1 MHDIVKI
8 EGTNNLVRDTSSMA
22 ILVSD
27 PMQKQDYLTRKSLA
41 IARANE
47 MQNQKQELDE
57 IKNEMREIKNM
68 LLNLLQR

>member
-1 MHDIVKI
+1 MHNTVKI
-8 EGTNNLVRDTSSMA
+8 EGSNSLVRDTSSMA

-27 PMQKQDYLTRKSLA
+27 PVQKQDYLTRRSLA
-41 IARANE
+41 AARHDE
-47 MQNQKQELDE
+47 IQNQKQELDE